1 MTTTELVSR
10 VAKKAKITR
19 NVAAAVVK
27 SLTAAIHESL
37 KKNGEIRISGLGTF
51 RIFERK
57 ARNGV
62 HPRTLDRMNIPA
74 MKSPR
79 FRAAKAL
86 RDSITAGE
94 QEESALDVRGEV
106 ERLCRKG
113 DTVAGFDLAMKSLI
127 RARQIFGNDDLR
139 TARCMVTVADAA
151 RDREKY
157 YLAVQMYRKALPIQ
171 EKALGPSHPDVV
183 RGKTVLSQLQQDNE
197 K

>member
-10 VAKKAKITR
+10 VAKKANITR
-19 NVAAAVVK
+19 HVAAAVVK
-27 SLTAAIHESL
+27 SLTAAILESL

-51 RIFERK
+51 RVFEMK

-62 HPRTLDRMNIPA
+62 HPRTLDKMNIPA
-74 MKSPR
+74 TKSPR

-86 RDSITAGE
+86 RDAVKAGE
-94 QEESALDVRGEV
+94 QEESALDVRDEV
-106 ERLCRKG
+106 ERLCRQG

-157 YLAVQMYRKALPIQ
+157 YLAGQMYRKALPIQ
-171 EKALGPSHPDVV
+171 EKALGPAHPDVV
-183 RGKTVLSQLQQDNE
+183 RCKECLVHLEQDHGQ
-197 K
+197 

>member
-10 VAKKAKITR
+10 VAKKANIRR
-19 NVAAAVVK
+19 NVAAEVVK
-27 SLTAAIHESL
+27 SITAAIHESL

-51 RIFERK
+51 RVFEMK
-57 ARNGV
+57 ARIGV
-62 HPRTLDRMNIPA
+62 HPRTREKMNIPA

-86 RDSITAGE
+86 RDAIKAGE

-106 ERLCRKG
+106 ERLCQEG

-157 YLAVQMYRKALPIQ
+157 YLAGQMYRKALPIQ
-171 EKALGPSHPDVV
+171 ERALGPSHPDVV
-183 RGKTVLSQLQQDNE
+183 RCKECLSRLEQDHGQ
-197 K
+197 